1 MVMLRE
7 TKVDQL
13 LLHQFLRFVD
23 DEKQREVLTAATNL
37 RDVMHCNLE
46 GMANPAFVDLNGI
59 QKLNH
64 KPVEA
69 E

>member
-1 MVMLRE
+1 MLQGI
-7 TKVDQL
+7 KVDL
-13 LLHQFLRFVD
+13 PLLHQFLRFVD
-23 DEKQREVLTAATNL
+23 DEKRTEVLTAATNL
-37 RDVMHCNLE
+37 KDVMHCNLE

-59 QKLNH
+59 QRLNH